1 MSKYSDQSSI
11 DRGPRGALG
20 SSNNGGRRQGDLPLA
35 IWRTPNC
42 PRGEWVLGVEDGGTL
57 RDLEY
62 FETKDEAERRLD
74 ELQ

>member
-1 MSKYSDQSSI
+1 
-11 DRGPRGALG
+11 
-20 SSNNGGRRQGDLPLA
+20 
-35 IWRTPNC
+35 
-42 PRGEWVLGVEDGGTL
+42 VLGVEDGGTL